1 MNDPQ
6 TEADRRAQQCIIGNL
21 NKKFPLMSIIG
32 EEDLAQ
38 ETDVELVSDLDKE
51 VLNLQCPEE
60 LRNVTEEDVSI
71 EIPILVLHIVLK
83 FHKFFF
89 QFVVW
94 VDPLDGTAEYTE
106 GDWNC

>member
-1 MNDPQ
+1 MDDPQ

-38 ETDVELVSDLDKE
+38 ETNVELVNDIDKE

-60 LRNVTEEDVSI
+60 LVNVTEEDVSI
-71 EIPILVLHIVLK
+71 AYTRSSQYICNIL
-83 FHKFFF
+83 
-89 QFVVW
+89 
-94 VDPLDGTAEYTE
+94 
-106 GDWNC
+106 